1 MNQAARA
8 HYERYLHFSKP
19 AKRIEAALPDD
30 CDWACVAMFYAA
42 VHLMTAYL
50 VTKHNVALDPFGAVH
65 PERKRA
71 MDRCPELKDSRDKY
85 RQLKDLSEAVRYDPG
100 FVFGPQHAADA
111 RSYLVRIVSIVE
123 PKVKKQ
129 LGMG

>member
-1 MNQAARA
+1 MNEAARA
-8 HYERYLHFSKP
+8 HYERYLHFF
-19 AKRIEAALPDD
+19 ALTKRIETTLPNDR
-30 CDWACVAMFYAA
+30 DWACVAMFYAA
-42 VHLMTAYL
+42 VHLMSAYL
-50 VTKHNVALDPFGAVH
+50 VTKHNVTLDPFGAVH

-100 FVFGPQHAADA
+100 FVFGPQHAANA
-111 RSYLVRIVSIVE
+111 KSYLTRIISIVE

-129 LGMG
+129 LGIG